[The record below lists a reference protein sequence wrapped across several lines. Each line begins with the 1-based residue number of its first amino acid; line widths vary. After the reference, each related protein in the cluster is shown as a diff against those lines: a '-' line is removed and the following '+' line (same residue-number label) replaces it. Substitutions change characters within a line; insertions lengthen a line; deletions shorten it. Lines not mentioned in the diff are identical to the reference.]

1 MKRLRQ
7 KGLIIKTWYKQIALS
22 VMLWL
27 LKVMLRITVADY
39 LKRRQWILEL
49 VHEPFFIEKEGRE
62 NMRNDQKICVY
73 RRSSDHQ
80 WVDYN
85 TMNEKQ
91 IVVNAVEYLYM
102 RYFDRELD
110 F

>member
-39 LKRRQWILEL
+39 LKRRQ
-49 VHEPFFIEKEGRE
+49 
-62 NMRNDQKICVY
+62 
-73 RRSSDHQ
+73 
-80 WVDYN
+80 
-85 TMNEKQ
+85 
-91 IVVNAVEYLYM
+91 
-102 RYFDRELD
+102 
-110 F
+110 

>member
-1 MKRLRQ
+1 MSDVLR
-7 KGLIIKTWYKQIALS
+7 
-22 VMLWL
+22 
-27 LKVMLRITVADY
+27 
-39 LKRRQWILEL
+39 RR
-49 VHEPFFIEKEGRE
+49 G
-62 NMRNDQKICVY
+62 VY

-80 WVDYN
+80 WVDYY

-91 IVVNAVEYLYM
+91 IVVIAVEYLYM